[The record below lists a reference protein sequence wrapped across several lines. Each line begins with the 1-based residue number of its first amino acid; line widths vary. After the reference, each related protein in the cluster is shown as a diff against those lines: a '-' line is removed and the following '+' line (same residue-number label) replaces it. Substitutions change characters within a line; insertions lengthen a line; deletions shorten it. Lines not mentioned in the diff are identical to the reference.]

1 MTDTPS
7 SRPSRARTPTGN
19 TRKKG
24 SANAM
29 ANTETALKEAMTS
42 IEGTI
47 GVALVDYTSGMAL
60 GTLGG
65 GKDLDLS
72 VAAAGNTDVV
82 RAKVRTMELLGLKDE
97 IEDIL
102 ITLGGQYHL
111 LRLLKSRGS
120 NGLFLYIALDKSR
133 ANLAM
138 ARHQLKKIE
147 KELEV

>member
-1 MTDTPS
+1 
-7 SRPSRARTPTGN
+7 
-19 TRKKG
+19 
-24 SANAM
+24 M

-42 IEGTI
+42 IEGTL

-65 GKDLDLS
+65 GKDFNLE

-82 RAKVRTMELLGLKDE
+82 RAKLRTMEHLGLKEE

-102 ITLGGQYHL
+102 ITLSGQYHL
-111 LRLLKSRGS
+111 IRLLKTRGS
-120 NGLFLYIALDKSR
+120 NGLFLYLVLDSNR

-138 ARHQLKKIE
+138 ARHQLKRIE
-147 KELEV
+147 AELEV